1 MENFL
6 IKVYGMMVFWL
17 INSSIYENK
26 IKFNFFLIIYM
37 CNLFKIKCFI
47 CIMFILKLY
56 GNFILG
62 IFIYKNY
69 MYMLKLYL
77 FIELYVYIL

>member
-1 MENFL
+1 
-6 IKVYGMMVFWL
+6 
-17 INSSIYENK
+17 
-26 IKFNFFLIIYM
+26 M